1 LHPACHFMIVASE
14 CGAQHQHGPSRL
26 KFAVLIAL
34 MPSLFNLLLL
44 LLLSKLLLSL
54 RNLRAPLISV
64 EEYVCER
71 TVCACACARAFVCVC
86 VYLSMRDVKS
96 EKYPRILT

>member
-1 LHPACHFMIVASE
+1 MLV
-14 CGAQHQHGPSRL
+14 
-26 KFAVLIAL
+26 AL
-34 MPSLFNLLLL
+34 MPSLFYLLLL
-44 LLLSKLLLSL
+44 LLLKLLLSL

-71 TVCACACARAFVCVC
+71 NSVCVCVRARICVCVC